1 MNTYLKLDS
10 ITVSFRDESGRLCS
24 LRKAKNY
31 KRERPKSWNDQDFYL
46 VVHADGEAYV
56 NIEGDGAVILNE
68 ESAGNLPLKD
78 VPLKKATN
86 KFVVTSNGKIYT
98 FTVHLVTVKASQNAD
113 EPESGTRAISYNN
126 EDDCW
131 VFDDL
136 GFFQSMFWLFSDA
149 YQEEDYREE
158 FSIEGVREDQFEQP
172 PFEQEGVEQDQ
183 GQGQVE
189 QDQDLSLA
197 GESEKS
203 GEPSVA
209 ETVYNSNP
217 EPTHH
222 STPEPT
228 HYSAPEPTHYSPPA
242 YEPSHHS
249 YSDHSSHSY
258 DSGSSGGYDSGSSCD
273 SGGGCDGGG
282 GGGD

>member
-1 MNTYLKLDS
+1 LNTYLKLDS

-113 EPESGTRAISYNN
+113 EPESGTRAISYN
-126 EDDCW
+126 
-131 VFDDL
+131 FL
-136 GFFQSMFWLFSDA
+136 TIMKMIAG
-149 YQEEDYREE
+149 
-158 FSIEGVREDQFEQP
+158 
-172 PFEQEGVEQDQ
+172 
-183 GQGQVE
+183 
-189 QDQDLSLA
+189 SLTTWA
-197 GESEKS
+197 S
-203 GEPSVA
+203 
-209 ETVYNSNP
+209 SNP
-217 EPTHH
+217 C
-222 STPEPT
+222 
-228 HYSAPEPTHYSPPA
+228 
-242 YEPSHHS
+242 
-249 YSDHSSHSY
+249 
-258 DSGSSGGYDSGSSCD
+258 SGSSRTHIKRKIIEKNSRLRA
-273 SGGGCDGGG
+273 
-282 GGGD
+282 